1 MKTIHAIVVLS
12 IGMLS
17 VSRLYAQPVHFED
30 PNLKGAVETRL
41 GLTEPNSEDMLR
53 LEVLT
58 ADNLGIT
65 DLTGLEYAL
74 NLTRLRLYNND
85 IADISPLQNLAKIKY
100 LVLGSNDIVDVSPL
114 GGMLQL
120 TELHV
125 SGNRIHDISSLVT
138 LTSLERLNL
147 AWNDNI
153 TDIGVIT
160 AWPNLYY
167 IYFDGSPIGDYETNL
182 DILSELTHLQD
193 LGIAN
198 CDIPNLNF
206 LSELHNLK
214 YLALFNNSLTDIST
228 LANLTEL
235 ETLRLNIN
243 GITDVT
249 ALLDLHHLL
258 SLEIQDN
265 SLSQEAYCE
274 QIPQIIRNN
283 PDMILEIDANPYF
296 PYYPGDLPGTGC
308 GVDMEDLIL
317 LISFWLDELPP
328 NQSEYDLAPEIGD
341 GRIDF
346 QDFAVLAQDWL
357 KQM

>member
-1 MKTIHAIVVLS
+1 MKTIHAIVVFS
-12 IGMLS
+12 IGILS

-30 PNLKGAVETRL
+30 PNLKATVETRL
-41 GLTEPNSEDMLR
+41 GLTDPNSDDMLL

-74 NLTRLRLYNND
+74 NLTRLRLYGNNIVD
-85 IADISPLQNLAKIKY
+85 ITHLQNLTKMDFLA
-100 LVLGSNDIVDVSPL
+100 LGGNDIVDVSPL
-114 GGMLQL
+114 SGMTLLTNLALGG
-120 TELHV
+120 
-125 SGNRIHDISSLVT
+125 NKIHDINPLAT
-138 LTSLERLNL
+138 LNSLELLNL
-147 AWNDNI
+147 AWNDDITNI
-153 TDIGVIT
+153 MAVT
-160 AWPNLYY
+160 ALPNLTFV
-167 IYFDGSPIGDYETNL
+167 YFDGSPIGDYETNL
-182 DILSELTHLQD
+182 EILAGLTQLEY
-193 LGIAN
+193 LGVAN
-198 CDIPNLNF
+198 CNIPNLDF
-206 LSELHNLK
+206 LSELSNLK

-243 GITDVT
+243 GITDVS

-283 PDMILEIDANPYF
+283 PDMILEIDPNPYF

-308 GVDMEDLIL
+308 GVDMEDLAL
-317 LISFWLDELPP
+317 LVSYWLDDLPA
-328 NQSEYDLAPEIGD
+328 NKRQLDLAPEIGD